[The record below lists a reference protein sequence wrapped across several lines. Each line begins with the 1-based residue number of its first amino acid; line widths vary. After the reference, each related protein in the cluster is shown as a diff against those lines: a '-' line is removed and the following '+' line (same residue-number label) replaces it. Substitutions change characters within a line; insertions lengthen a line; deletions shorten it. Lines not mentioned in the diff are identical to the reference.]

1 MTTTENDLGTFP
13 SDSRVP
19 RILEI
24 FAKETGVDIA
34 LLRPDATLEELG
46 VESLDLTMAVF
57 QLEETFDIEIPVV
70 VESAGAEFN
79 RVGDLV
85 VKVVA
90 ILEKKDPAGG
100 GDDRPSPPS

>member
-1 MTTTENDLGTFP
+1 MTITENDLGSFP
-13 SDSRVP
+13 TDDRVP

-34 LLRPDATLEELG
+34 LLRPDATLEALG

-85 VKVVA
+85 AKVVA
-90 ILEKKDPAGG
+90 ILAKKGPAGD
-100 GDDRPSPPS
+100 GDDTPLPPS

>member
-1 MTTTENDLGTFP
+1 MTTPDIVLGTFP
-13 SDSRVP
+13 PDGRVP

-34 LLRPDATLEELG
+34 LLRPDATLEALG

-85 VKVVA
+85 AKVIA
-90 ILEKKDPAGG
+90 ILETKAPQGADGG
-100 GDDRPSPPS
+100 STPPPP

>member
-1 MTTTENDLGTFP
+1 MTMPDHVLAAFP
-13 SDSRVP
+13 PDDRVP

-24 FAKETGVDIA
+24 FAKETGVAVA
-34 LLRPDATLEELG
+34 LLRPEATLEALG

-85 VKVVA
+85 AKVVA
-90 ILEKKDPAGG
+90 ILENKGAEGAGDG
-100 GDDRPSPPS
+100 KTLPSP

>member
-1 MTTTENDLGTFP
+1 MTMPDNVLAAFP
-13 SDSRVP
+13 PDDRVP

-24 FAKETGVDIA
+24 FAKETGVDVA
-34 LLRPDATLEELG
+34 LLRPEATLEALG

-85 VKVVA
+85 AKVLA
-90 ILEKKDPAGG
+90 ILEKKAPQAAG
-100 GDDRPSPPS
+100 DSKTLPSP